1 MPRFFFACSPV
12 DNMWRRLIYHPEVNY
27 ALRQT
32 IVLCLP
38 VAVGLL
44 FGSLQNGLLFSLV
57 PACCNIAGLDTLHK
71 RFFKRLAVGGLLFA
85 LSSALIQLLLHLS
98 VPLPIIM
105 LGLALLFGVTG
116 EISPLH
122 GRLLPAALIAAIFTL
137 GLSGNVPFAVPPLLY
152 IAGTAWYGLFNGLWF
167 WLWKEQPMRETLSL
181 LYRELADYIEAKY
194 SLLTQ
199 HIDPETALP
208 PLFARQ
214 QTVIDLIAQVY
225 QQLHMLSATHQLQYK
240 RLLRAFQVA
249 LDLQEH
255 IAVSLHQPDEVQK
268 LVEQSHAEAVI
279 RYNAQVIARRLRVL
293 ADDILYHRQ
302 PERFTMANAL
312 SALEKIAERHPD
324 NPVGHFCYY
333 HFSRIARLL
342 RTQRPLYRRDVMA
355 DNQQR
360 LPFWP
365 ALVSYCSIKSM
376 ALRNAARLGIILAVG
391 SSFGL
396 VFNLPKPYWILMT
409 VMFVSQNGY
418 NATRVRIQ
426 HRALGTLAGL
436 FIAAGTLQLKLGDGT
451 ILLCML
457 VLTLA
462 AYLVLRKNYGLAM
475 TGMTVTAVYTLQLL
489 SLNGAHFL
497 VPRLVDTLLGCML
510 AFGGMLWL
518 WPQWQ
523 SGLLRKNAHLALERD
538 QEALRLLLQPAADPA
553 ALAYARMRVNQGHNA
568 LFTSLSQAMRE
579 PAFNSRYL
587 SDMRLWVTHS
597 QFIVE
602 HINAMTILARDHYML
617 APTLASQYLSACEVA
632 LQRCQQRL
640 EYDGPSAPNPLA
652 DAAGETQI
660 QTSTLMERHLRR
672 VLFHLGVMHTISSVA
687 WRQRPQHGHWL
698 SRRLSERR
706 A

>member
-1 MPRFFFACSPV
+1 
-12 DNMWRRLIYHPEVNY
+12 MWRRFIYHPEVNY

-38 VAVGLL
+38 AAVGLL

-85 LSSALIQLLLHLS
+85 LSSILIQWLLALS
-98 VPLPIIM
+98 APLPLVM
-105 LGLALLFGVTG
+105 FGLALLFGVTG

-137 GLSGNVPFAVPPLLY
+137 SLTGNVPFAVPPLLY
-152 IAGTAWYGLFNGLWF
+152 IAGTAWYGLFNALWF
-167 WLWKEQPMRETLSL
+167 RLWKEQPMRESLSL

-194 SLLTQ
+194 SLLT
-199 HIDPETALP
+199 HHTDPETALP

-214 QTVIDLIAQVY
+214 QAVIDLIAQVY
-225 QQLHMLSATHQLQYK
+225 QQLHMLSANNQTQYK

-279 RYNAQVIARRLRVL
+279 RYNARLIAARLRVL

-302 PERFTMANAL
+302 PDRFTMATAL
-312 SALEKIAERHPD
+312 SALEKIASRHPD
-324 NPVGHFCYY
+324 NPVGQFCYY

-342 RTQRPLYRRDVMA
+342 RTQRPLYRRDLMA
-355 DNQQR
+355 DNQHR
-360 LPFWP
+360 LSVWQ
-365 ALVSYCSIKSM
+365 ALQSYCSLKSM
-376 ALRNAARLGIILAVG
+376 ALRNAARLGVMLAIGG
-391 SSFGL
+391 SLGL
-396 VFNLPKPYWILMT
+396 VLNLPKPYWILMT

-436 FIAAGTLQLKLGDGT
+436 VIAAVTLQLKLGDGMV
-451 ILLCML
+451 LLGML
-457 VLTLA
+457 TLTLA
-462 AYLVLRKNYGLAM
+462 SYLVLRKNYGLAM
-475 TGMTVTAVYTLQLL
+475 IGMTVTAVYTLQLL

-497 VPRLVDTLLGCML
+497 VPRLVDTLIGCML

-538 QEALRLLLQPAADPA
+538 QEALRLLLQSDPEPPK
-553 ALAYARMRVNQGHNA
+553 LAYARMRVNQAHNA

-587 SDMRLWVTHS
+587 QDMRLWVTHS

-602 HINAMTILARDHYML
+602 HINAMTILARDHHML
-617 APTLASQYLSACEVA
+617 APAAAQDYLEYCEVA

-640 EYDGPSAPNPLA
+640 EYDGPSTGPVMNAADEAPALP
-652 DAAGETQI
+652 E
-660 QTSTLMERHLRR
+660 TLMERHLRR
-672 VLFHLGVMHTISSVA
+672 ILFHLGVMHTISSVA
-687 WRQRPQHGHWL
+687 WRERPHHGRWL
-698 SRRLSERR
+698 ARRLSQ
-706 A
+706 